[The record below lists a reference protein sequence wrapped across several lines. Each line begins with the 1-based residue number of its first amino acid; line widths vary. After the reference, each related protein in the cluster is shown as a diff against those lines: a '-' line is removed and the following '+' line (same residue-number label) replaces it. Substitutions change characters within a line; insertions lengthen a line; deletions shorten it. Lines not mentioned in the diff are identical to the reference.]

1 MLYISVT
8 EKNECESE
16 LDCPGKTPCSQPLS
30 YISNMELL
38 IDDFNFSFGDIK
50 KRCIFTVAS
59 VIEPHTGGGNIFVN
73 YPISKVNGSR
83 KIVVKVIGH
92 CQINLSISLID
103 F

>member
-1 MLYISVT
+1 MHDFFKYLTYHMLYISVT

-73 YPISKVNGSR
+73 YPISKVNDCSQNFKENCG
-83 KIVVKVIGH
+83 
-92 CQINLSISLID
+92 
-103 F
+103 

>member
-1 MLYISVT
+1 MYNLSKCLTYHMLYISVT

-73 YPISKVNGSR
+73 YPISGVNDCSQN
-83 KIVVKVIGH
+83 VKE
-92 CQINLSISLID
+92 NFS
-103 F
+103 